1 MNDPTDDN
9 INIIC
14 GAPLRGTQ
22 IYLKKKLTQT
32 IMFLFTAKI
41 IVSQYT

>member
-1 MNDPTDDN
+1 MIDPTDDN

-22 IYLKKKLTQT
+22 IYLK
-32 IMFLFTAKI
+32 MFLFTAKI